1 MIRLER
7 GENGTLED
15 LAFVR
20 RRNVGFIQ
28 ILSVACRKAL
38 PAERNGEATDEHQH
52 TRNRMVIHALTDA
65 VVRVGPPGA
74 GIVAC
79 W

>member
-7 GENGTLED
+7 GENGTQED

-20 RRNVGFIQ
+20 RRSFGFIQ
-28 ILSVACRKAL
+28 ILSVAYGKAL

-52 TRNRMVIHALTDA
+52 TRNQMVIHALTDA
-65 VVRVGPPGA
+65 VVGVGPAGA
-74 GIVAC
+74 LIVAC